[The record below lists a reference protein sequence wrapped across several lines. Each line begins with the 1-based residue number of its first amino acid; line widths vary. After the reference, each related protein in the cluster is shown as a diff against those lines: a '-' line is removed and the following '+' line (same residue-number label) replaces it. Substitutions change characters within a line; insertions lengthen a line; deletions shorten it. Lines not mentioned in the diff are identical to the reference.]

1 MRNTKKVKMKTLNYC
16 GDSFAPKTT
25 DKNRWHLLLANKLN
39 AKIIG
44 FGLQGS
50 AHEHAI
56 KSFNLAADITVFVW
70 TEHSRVYKKDLPF
83 GNITSITDRL
93 REKSSAKW
101 YKPFSTNKP
110 EKIDSLMKLYYMYL
124 YDDEFSE
131 EKQIRDLYW
140 FDNEVLSK
148 YQGKA
153 IHLFG
158 FKQTYNFKHGI
169 TYDKI
174 LYDIARAAP
183 SLPRSGKFSI
193 PGNELVAKEVYNL
206 IKN

>member
-1 MRNTKKVKMKTLNYC
+1 MDANLLHDAWVLFVGIGSWLVNKLTAKLE
-16 GDSFAPKTT
+16 DL
-25 DKNRWHLLLANKLN
+25 DKNKADGDQINEAVRALGNKLHDIER
-39 AKIIG
+39 KVDY
-44 FGLQGS
+44 
-50 AHEHAI
+50 AI
-56 KSFNLAADITVFVW
+56 VT
-70 TEHSRVYKKDLPF
+70 
-83 GNITSITDRL
+83 
-93 REKSSAKW
+93 
-101 YKPFSTNKP
+101 
-110 EKIDSLMKLYYMYL
+110 
-124 YDDEFSE
+124 
-131 EKQIRDLYW
+131 

-174 LYDIARAAP
+174 LYDIARADP